1 MDTKPCLYDIGWCFC
16 FTLRSEDIISLLVEF
31 KKEVIEKKASALMIG
46 DVFDLPFS
54 SGIVTV
60 FLYHTYSRRAYD
72 LYYKF
77 NGKDIRSIDPV
88 ALQCILS
95 GLGKRSARRPEVIC
109 LGFCTDPEYITG

>member
-1 MDTKPCLYDIGWCFC
+1 MDTKPCLYDIGWCFS
-16 FTLRSEDIISLLVEF
+16 FTLKSDDIRSLVIEF
-31 KKEVIEKKASALMIG
+31 KKELFEKKASALLIS
-46 DVFDLPFS
+46 DIFDLPFG

-95 GLGKRSARRPEVIC
+95 GLGKRSARRPDFTC
-109 LGFCTDPEYITG
+109 LGYTTDPEYISG